1 MKALV
6 QVRGEVNMEEGVRD
20 TLEMLNIHAVNHCT
34 FVPETDTY
42 EGMIYKVNDYVAH
55 GEPSADVVET
65 LLRRRGTPT
74 EGDADVDDEWVV
86 DNTEYGDVDELA
98 QALVD
103 EETTLKE
110 AGLDQALCLHPPRG
124 GHDGIKGPTTEGGQL
139 GKHSTEQ
146 IDELLVAMR

>member
-6 QVRGEVNMEEGVRD
+6 QVRGEVNMEQGVRD

-42 EGMIYKVNDYVAH
+42 EGMIYKVNDYVAY
-55 GEPSADVVET
+55 GEPSADVVAT
-65 LLRRRGTPT
+65 LLRRRGSPA
-74 EGDADVDDEWVV
+74 EGDADVDDEWVASH
-86 DNTEYGDVDELA
+86 TEYGDVDELA

-110 AGLDQALCLHPPRG
+110 AGLDRALCLHPPRG

-139 GKHSTEQ
+139 GQHSTEQ